1 MGETSWKFESSR
13 PHHLEP
19 KPILPTAHVRIQ
31 GGEGATMATE
41 NFGKEGHDRPEE
53 TYGLTDEIERSV
65 VEALEAEDKSRIRT
79 LVESLH
85 AADLAD
91 LVEHLTGD
99 RRKTLLETLRPTLN
113 AEVLA
118 RLDETVR
125 EEVVEYLGP
134 EEVAAAVVELESD
147 DAVEVIQEL
156 DREEQ
161 QEVLDAVPPEER
173 AILEKGLTYPEKS
186 AGRMMQREMVVVPS
200 YWNVGETIDFM
211 READSL
217 PQDFYDIFLVDPSH
231 KPLGKIALSRLIRA
245 NRPVMVSDIMYQEPK
260 TVPAS
265 MDQEEIGHLFRQYDL
280 VSAPVVDEG
289 GRLVGVI
296 TVDDVVDVIDEEAEE
311 DIMKLGGVKET
322 DIYDAAI
329 NTTRSRFSW
338 LFVNLFT
345 AIIASTVIA
354 FFDAEIDKIV
364 ALAILMPIVASM
376 GGNAGTQTL
385 TVAVRALA
393 VKELTMTNAW
403 QVIRKETLVGGFNGT
418 LFALLA
424 GGVAWFWFGDP
435 LLGGV
440 LALAMIVNLV
450 VAGIAGAMIPIG
462 LARSGVDPAV
472 ASGVFLT
479 TVTDVVGFSSFL
491 GLAALLL
498 L

>member
-1 MGETSWKFESSR
+1 MGETPWKFESSR
-13 PHHLEP
+13 PHHFEP
-19 KPILPTAHVRIQ
+19 KPIHPTAQVRIYA
-31 GGEGATMATE
+31 GEGAIMATE
-41 NFGKEGHDRPEE
+41 NLGKEGHDRPEE
-53 TYGLTDEIERSV
+53 AYGLTAKIERAV
-65 VEALEAEDKSRIRT
+65 VEALEAEDKARVRA
-79 LVESLH
+79 LVEPFH
-85 AADLAD
+85 AADVAD

-99 RRKTLLETLRPTLN
+99 RRESLLETLRPTLN

-125 EEVVEYLGP
+125 EEVIEYLGP

-161 QEVLDAVPPEER
+161 QEVLDAVPPEAR
-173 AILEKGLTYPEKS
+173 AILEEGLTYPEKS
-186 AGRMMQREMVVVPS
+186 AGRMMQRETVVVPS
-200 YWNVGETIDFM
+200 YWTVGETIDFM
-211 READSL
+211 RETDSL
-217 PQDFYDIFLVDPSH
+217 PHDFYDIFVADPSH
-231 KPLGKIALSRLIRA
+231 KPLGKIALSRLLRTR
-245 NRPVMVSDIMYQEPK
+245 RPVMVMDIMYQEPK
-260 TVPAS
+260 MVPAS
-265 MDQEEIGHLFRQYDL
+265 MDQEEISHLFRQYDL

-311 DIMKLGGVKET
+311 DIMKLGGVTET
-322 DIYDAAI
+322 DIYDAALD
-329 NTTRSRFSW
+329 TTRSRFSW

-345 AIIASTVIA
+345 AIIASVVIA

-403 QVIRKETLVGGFNGT
+403 QVIGKETLVGGFNGV
-418 LFALLA
+418 LFAALA
-424 GGVAWFWFGDP
+424 GGVAWFWFEDL

-440 LALAMIVNLV
+440 LALAMIINLV
-450 VAGIAGAMIPIG
+450 IAGIAGAMIPIG